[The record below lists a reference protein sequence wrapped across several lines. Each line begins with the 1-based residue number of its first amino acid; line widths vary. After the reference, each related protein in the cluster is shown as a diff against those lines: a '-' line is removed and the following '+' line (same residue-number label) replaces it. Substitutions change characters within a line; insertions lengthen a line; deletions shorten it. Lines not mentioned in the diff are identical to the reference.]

1 MSNIKSINL
10 GDKDKMRAA
19 VEEMKRSLPTWL
31 EHAELTAK
39 IRRASYDAHIKE
51 GFTPAEALELCKSL
65 LL

>member
-39 IRRASYDAHIKE
+39 IRRASCEAHIAQ
-51 GFTPAEALELCKSL
+51 GFTPEQALELCRSML
-65 LL
+65 L

>member
-19 VEEMKRSLPTWL
+19 VEEMKRSLPTWI

-39 IRRASYDAHIKE
+39 IRRASYEAHIAQ
-51 GFTPAEALELCKSL
+51 GFTPEQALELCRSML
-65 LL
+65 L